1 MDRCLVASLKLR
13 RETLSPKDTASKP
26 PPIHLTIIAARNT
39 SAAVFVIVTGTLKVT
54 AEKGLETI
62 DRVECAIPG
71 RVTMRMKGTLE
82 IINMTGVMEEA

>member
-1 MDRCLVASLKLR
+1 VASLKLR

-39 SAAVFVIVTGTLKVT
+39 SAAVVIVTGTLKVT

-82 IINMTGVMEEA
+82 IINMTGVMEET

>member
-1 MDRCLVASLKLR
+1 
-13 RETLSPKDTASKP
+13 
-26 PPIHLTIIAARNT
+26 
-39 SAAVFVIVTGTLKVT
+39 LKVT